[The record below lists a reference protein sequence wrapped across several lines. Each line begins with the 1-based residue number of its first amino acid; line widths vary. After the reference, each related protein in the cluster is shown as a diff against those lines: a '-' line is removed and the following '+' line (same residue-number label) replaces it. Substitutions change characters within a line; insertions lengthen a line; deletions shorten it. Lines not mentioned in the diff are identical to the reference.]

1 MLTPAI
7 VKAAGF
13 NMVRAQQVSF
23 PYKTKAKFGQVV
35 YFAFPGPTSTT
46 ASSTFASA
54 ASDDFHIVRGRPY
67 MGTSC

>member
-13 NMVRAQQVSF
+13 NVVRARKSAF
-23 PYKTKAKFGQVV
+23 RIKPKAKFGQVV